1 MKKTG
6 ILIYIVHNLTEMQ
19 NTDSK
24 KKFLFDYYQKYKA
37 FSSKE
42 IDEIIEHYEYYEVGK
57 NEHLQQYGEFSK
69 YTFLV
74 INGMLINYTYDYNG
88 NKVVLNF
95 IPEKYWA
102 GGGEHYNL
110 KDVNIQAVEQTQL
123 FRIKS
128 TTLESL
134 YEKNEKFAFTEV
146 RLIRNAFKSLKLR
159 MFNNVSK
166 PTIYNYEQ
174 LLKKFPNIEQRVP
187 QKYIAS
193 YLGVTPQF
201 FSKMKTDFIKNN
213 L

>member
-1 MKKTG
+1 MKNIDEKR
-6 ILIYIVHNLTEMQ
+6 E
-19 NTDSK
+19 
-24 KKFLFDYYQKYKA
+24 FLLNYYQKYKA
-37 FSSKE
+37 FSLKE
-42 IDEIIEHYEYYEVGK
+42 IDEIIEHYEYFEVEK
-57 NEHLQQYGEFSK
+57 NEHLQENGEFSK
-69 YTFLV
+69 YTYLV
-74 INGMLINYTYDYNG
+74 IKGMLINYTYDYNG

-110 KDVNIQAVEQTQL
+110 KDVNIQAVELTQL
-123 FRIKS
+123 FKIKS
-128 TTLESL
+128 TTLETL
-134 YEKNEKFAFTEV
+134 YENNDKYAFTEV

-201 FSKMKTDFIKNN
+201 FSKMKNDFIKNN
-213 L
+213 Q